1 MADNWLPQQ
10 VGDLCA
16 KSPGLFFSNRRVEE
30 NSLGLLGWCCL
41 LPMSNCDW
49 TIKLARV
56 DTYTTVPG
64 SVASTLNHQARARM
78 YYMVGCSKTKQ
89 HNVIKLSRAY
99 VLYTYFFPQKKVS
112 TIHQPVFFSWF
123 SALFGVK
130 VWGKKSVKGFTSF
143 IGHYSLILHL
153 FRFLSPFCRP
163 LVCLVDYKW
172 TTAKLKT

>member
-56 DTYTTVPG
+56 CIIWLGVPKPNNTM
-64 SVASTLNHQARARM
+64 SSNSRARM
-78 YYMVGCSKTKQ
+78 YYIRIFFLKK
-89 HNVIKLSRAY
+89 KL
-99 VLYTYFFPQKKVS
+99 
-112 TIHQPVFFSWF
+112 QPFTNQYF
-123 SALFGVK
+123 SADYQHFLVWRFGVK
-130 VWGKKSVKGFTSF
+130 NLSKV
-143 IGHYSLILHL
+143 SLHSSAIILWFYIYLDSCH
-153 FRFLSPFCRP
+153 PFVAP
-163 LVCLVDYKW
+163 WFV
-172 TTAKLKT
+172 

>member
-64 SVASTLNHQARARM
+64 SVASTLNHQTLAR
-78 YYMVGCSKTKQ
+78 GCIYIRIFFLKK
-89 HNVIKLSRAY
+89 KL
-99 VLYTYFFPQKKVS
+99 
-112 TIHQPVFFSWF
+112 QPFTNQYF
-123 SALFGVK
+123 SADFQHFLVWRFGVK
-130 VWGKKSVKGFTSF
+130 NLSKV
-143 IGHYSLILHL
+143 SLHSSAIILWFYIYLESCH
-153 FRFLSPFCRP
+153 PFVAP
-163 LVCLVDYKW
+163 WFV
-172 TTAKLKT
+172 

>member
-64 SVASTLNHQARARM
+64 SVASTLNHQTLARVCIIWLGVPKPNNTMSSNSRARM
-78 YYMVGCSKTKQ
+78 YYIRIFFLKK
-89 HNVIKLSRAY
+89 KL
-99 VLYTYFFPQKKVS
+99 
-112 TIHQPVFFSWF
+112 QPFTNQYF
-123 SALFGVK
+123 SADFQHFLVWRFGVK
-130 VWGKKSVKGFTSF
+130 NLSKV
-143 IGHYSLILHL
+143 SLHSSAIILWFYIYLESCH
-153 FRFLSPFCRP
+153 PFVAP
-163 LVCLVDYKW
+163 WFV
-172 TTAKLKT
+172 

>member
-1 MADNWLPQQ
+1 MADDWWPQQ

-64 SVASTLNHQARARM
+64 SVASTLNHQTLAR
-78 YYMVGCSKTKQ
+78 V
-89 HNVIKLSRAY
+89 
-99 VLYTYFFPQKKVS
+99 VLYTYFFPQKKAS

-163 LVCLVDYKW
+163 LVCLVDYK
-172 TTAKLKT
+172 